1 LERNSS
7 LKIDSEMAERENRNS
22 SLPLEVDAEWFDPE
36 ANTILPNDLL
46 IMMEEYKNDMFII
59 DMRPREWFDNEKMET
74 DVLTLNIEQ
83 YTLLTCHNPS
93 DFTMLLCLPT
103 RSKFHS
109 LASVRFIILLDF
121 AFDPRDAQQL
131 ETWSTTLQ
139 HLKQILPSNCQSALL
154 KVLVGGWLN
163 FGKLFPDQ
171 VMHVSQDAYDDD
183 YEDEYGD
190 QFFEED
196 EHVDTE
202 NDENYYVEEDDDD
215 DSNDQSRN
223 DNGRNN
229 NVANNR
235 YYNYGYDDDSDS
247 DAPHNSPP
255 ISRRGRTEH
264 SSARG
269 RPRGASFRGRTRG
282 SSSPTPR
289 RISTSS
295 CIHNRY
301 RNSFFRTCVLL
312 PSKTVAPLRGRRSIF
327 PGLVNY
333 RGSCSVNSVISC
345 LYASVEL
352 RNYIVHHWS
361 RSAPFDFKLLREF
374 CKLIYE
380 MRDRSV
386 INVIP
391 NDSLIVLGTF
401 GWPHVKR
408 VEGVY
413 HTLLLR
419 LHKDFERVP
428 FIYISQGLVLNS
440 SSDARGKITTII
452 EQLFLVS
459 LTEEFSYFNRTTY
472 TCCGMVEVGSTNFSV
487 LLNLCFS
494 QFGSVQSLEVRIAYV
509 HSANFLEC
517 FRNNP
522 YNHHNHTVACP
533 RCKTSVLAVVET
545 RFSWLPTY
553 LVVNVDFYPRRASFP
568 MYLEDPLH
576 IPLDENGVERTVSYK
591 LYAVV
596 ECIKKQEIVHYV
608 SVCRDSQ
615 TGDWFYLD
623 GHEIQEVTCD
633 YQLVRIDKRDI
644 KNRAYCFM
652 KNATQMPDLDQL

>member
-1 LERNSS
+1 
-7 LKIDSEMAERENRNS
+7 MAERENRNS

-74 DVLTLNIEQ
+74 DFTDFNFFS
-83 YTLLTCHNPS
+83 HNPS

-121 AFDPRDAQQL
+121 AFDLRDAQQL

-171 VMHVSQDAYDDD
+171 VMHVSQDAATAYDD
-183 YEDEYGD
+183 
-190 QFFEED
+190 
-196 EHVDTE
+196 
-202 NDENYYVEEDDDD
+202 
-215 DSNDQSRN
+215 RN

-235 YYNYGYDDDSDS
+235 YYNYGYDDDDSDS

-289 RISTSS
+289 IMTSS

-301 RNSFFRTCVLL
+301 RNSFFRTYNAYCCHQKQWLL
-312 PSKTVAPLRGRRSIF
+312 SRDDDPLYF

-361 RSAPFDFKLLREF
+361 RISAPFDFKLLREF

-391 NDSLIVLGTF
+391 NDSLTTTRMFLT
-401 GWPHVKR
+401 WPRKKR

-413 HTLLLR
+413 QILLLR
-419 LHKDFERVP
+419 LHKDFER
-428 FIYISQGLVLNS
+428 QGLVLNS
-440 SSDARGKITTII
+440 SSSARGKITTII
-452 EQLFLVS
+452 EQLFAVS
-459 LTEEFSYFNRTTY
+459 LTEE
-472 TCCGMVEVGSTNFSV
+472 
-487 LLNLCFS
+487 
-494 QFGSVQSLEVRIAYV
+494 SLEVRIAYV
-509 HSANFLEC
+509 HSANFLEL

-553 LVVNVDFYPRRASFP
+553 LVVNVDSHPRRASFRIC
-568 MYLEDPLH
+568 LEDPLH

-596 ECIKKQEIVHYV
+596 ECIRENSITHYV

-633 YQLVRIDKRDI
+633 YIPVRIDKRDMYI
-644 KNRAYCFM
+644 NMLIYLSRLLCSV
-652 KNATQMPDLDQL
+652 